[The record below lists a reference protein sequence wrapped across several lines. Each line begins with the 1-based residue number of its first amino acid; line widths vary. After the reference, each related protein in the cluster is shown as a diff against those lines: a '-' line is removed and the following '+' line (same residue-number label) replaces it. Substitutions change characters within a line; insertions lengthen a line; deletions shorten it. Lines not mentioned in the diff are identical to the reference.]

1 MLSAFENICYYM
13 DLNYVKE
20 TWKSSFPQCQLNFFH
35 FSVFCKD
42 DKTSEFTSENNVRK
56 KYFFSLKKIYVTVIQ
71 SLCDVK

>member
-1 MLSAFENICYYM
+1 MHLKIFAITCTVFELCEGN
-13 DLNYVKE
+13 L
-20 TWKSSFPQCQLNFFH
+20 KSSFPQCQLNFFH

-42 DKTSEFTSENNVRK
+42 DNTSEFTSENNVRK